1 MEMWNQSIEKR
12 IAAAQE
18 RLFIE
23 RCQHLH
29 PVADAKPA

>member
-1 MEMWNQSIEKR
+1 MEMWNQPIELR

-29 PVADAKPA
+29 PSADTKSA